1 MPGWWAPAWRR
12 SAAASCTLHVSRR
25 CKAGQRLAMQAVAAA
40 AVKRMLMAAA
50 LQQVQAERCKLEI

>member
-1 MPGWWAPAWRR
+1 M
-12 SAAASCTLHVSRR
+12 SRR